1 MSNELRPK
9 WAEER
14 LNQILNPSE
23 QIIFEAKGRVESKP
37 PSGIAAIFYWMS
49 YIFVN
54 YFSIIVT
61 ARYIFGGYV
70 VMTDKRIIVLVN
82 SNWKF
87 PFWVIDLSYKHQDYF
102 IVNEKVGSVSLFESK
117 VMWVISSKGL
127 LIESIGSLSMIFNG
141 LSKDKYQEVKDLQRR
156 LK

>member
-14 LNQILNPSE
+14 LSQILETTES
-23 QIIFEAKGRVESKP
+23 ILFETKGRVETKP
-37 PSGIAAIFYWMS
+37 PSGIGAIFYWIS

-54 YFSIIVT
+54 YISIFVT
-61 ARYIFGGYV
+61 ARYIFGGYL

-87 PFWVIDLSYKHQDYF
+87 PLWVIDMSYKHQDYF
-102 IVNEKVGSVSLFESK
+102 ILNDKVGSVSLFESK
-117 VMWVISSKGL
+117 VMWVVSSKGL
-127 LIESIGSLSMIFNG
+127 LIESVGSLSMIFNG
-141 LSKDKYQEVKDLQRR
+141 VSKEKYQEVKSLQ
-156 LK
+156 KK

>member
-1 MSNELRPK
+1 MSSELRPK

-14 LNQILNPSE
+14 LSQILNPSE
-23 QIIFEAKGRVESKP
+23 KILFEAKGRVESKP
-37 PSGIAAIFYWMS
+37 PSGIAAIFYWIS

-54 YFSIIVT
+54 YISICVT
-61 ARYIFGGYV
+61 ARYIFGGYL

-87 PFWVIDLSYKHQDYF
+87 PFWVIDMSYKHQDYF
-102 IVNEKVGSVSLFESK
+102 ILNEKVGSVSLFESK
-117 VMWVISSKGL
+117 IMWVLSSKGM

-141 LSKDKYQEVKDLQRR
+141 MSKDKYEEVKELQ
-156 LK
+156 KK